1 MNGTWLRIPKWF
13 ILGLLI
19 TGLVIVAAACGG
31 GDTTDTTDTT
41 VAPTTAPPTPVPT
54 PTPVDLSVVTSDL
67 RESIADA
74 VSGIEIPE
82 GMSESD
88 VQQIVESAVSAA
100 AADSPEQMSDV
111 DVRNIVADAVAQAIA
126 DSPEPLSE
134 QQIAQIVR
142 GAIPTAVPTPTAI
155 SAEAIR
161 EEALVNPGKVTIMN
175 GLWGTGPRVPRDA
188 VGEDH
193 NYHRAIHATW
203 ITGNANVQMIPGAAE
218 SWEVSEDGL
227 TWTIT
232 LREGIKFHN
241 GEDATV
247 DDLLFSTNHTWGTD
261 GDNAL
266 APDLQGQTRLTEKI
280 EQAGPMSVAVTH
292 VRPQSFFPFRYMS
305 DLSGSFTGV
314 LMNKSYYEQGD
325 PEGDVGARRQA
336 FSDAPIGAGPFKVVD
351 IKPNEQILVER
362 FDEYYYHPDN
372 GLDENR
378 RVRFQTLDLR
388 LVPEPATRVAAL
400 RAGEADI
407 AEVNLAVQKQ
417 VEDGGGRIVYTR
429 EGVYIFNI
437 AMGCWK
443 PEHPCNKKAVRHA
456 FDYALDKEAIMNGL
470 YGGAP
475 TATVAGYARVGVS
488 SLGYEP
494 GLDPF
499 PFDPEKARELLAE
512 AGYPNGEGFPEFQ
525 LWTYPAG
532 EAPFMPELAQLMSDM
547 WEEHLNVISTVEV
560 SDGARTRELWWGR
573 EIDGDWHVRP
583 NEIEWD
589 GGGGASAL
597 YGQADNQVRLSED
610 PELRAVV
617 NEGLAVIDPAQRHE
631 AYNKM
636 WTRIRE
642 EHYMSSLGI
651 LNLPWGVGP
660 RISGWEPW
668 PMTPYNS
675 AFHTITLK

>member
-1 MNGTWLRIPKWF
+1 MHGGWLRVPKWF
-13 ILGLLI
+13 LLGFLVAALALI
-19 TGLVIVAAACGG
+19 VAACGG
-31 GDTTDTTDTT
+31 GDTA
-41 VAPTTAPPTPVPT
+41 APEAAAPTPVPT
-54 PTPVDLSVVTSDL
+54 PTPVDFSAITSEL
-67 RESIADA
+67 QKSISDA
-74 VSGIEIPE
+74 VSGIEVPE
-82 GMSESD
+82 GMTEAE
-88 VQQIVESAVSAA
+88 VQQIVANAVAA
-100 AADSPEQMSDV
+100 AAAE
-111 DVRNIVADAVAQAIA
+111 A
-126 DSPEPLSE
+126 PEPLSE
-134 QQIAQIVR
+134 QEIAEIVR
-142 GAIPTAVPTPTAI
+142 AAVPTPVPTPTAL

-161 EEALVNPGKVTIMN
+161 QEALVNPGKVTIMN
-175 GLWGTGPRVPRDA
+175 ALWGTGPRVPRDA

-193 NYHRAIHATW
+193 NYHRTIHATW
-203 ITGNANVQMIPGAAE
+203 VTGNANVQMIPGAAE
-218 SWEVSEDGL
+218 SWEVSPDGK

-232 LREGIKFHN
+232 LRGGIKFHN
-241 GEDATV
+241 GEEATIE
-247 DDLLFSTNHTWGTD
+247 DLLFSVEHTWGD
-261 GDNAL
+261 DSEENAL
-266 APDLQGQTRLTEKI
+266 GPDISALAADTLKI
-280 EQAGPMSVAVTH
+280 EQAGAMSVAVTH
-292 VRPQSFFPFRYMS
+292 ENTLAFFPFRYMS
-305 DLSGSFTGV
+305 DMSGSFSGV
-314 LMNKSYYEQGD
+314 LMNKAYYEGGGTD
-325 PEGDVGARRQA
+325 TGARRQA
-336 FSDAPIGAGPFKVVD
+336 FSDAPIGAGPFSVVD

-362 FDEYYYHPDN
+362 FADYYFHPDN
-372 GLDENR
+372 GLPENR
-378 RVRFQTLDLR
+378 RARFETLDLR
-388 LVPEPATRVAAL
+388 LVPEPAIRVAAL

-407 AEVNLAVQKQ
+407 AEVNLSVAKQ
-417 VEDGGGRIVYTR
+417 VEDAGGKIVYTR

-443 PEHPCNKKAVRHA
+443 PEHPCHNKAVRHA
-456 FDYALDKEAIMNGL
+456 FDYALDKDAIMNGL
-470 YGGAP
+470 YGGPP

-512 AGYPNGEGFPEFQ
+512 AGYPNGEGFPEFK

-547 WEEHLNVISTVEV
+547 WKEHLNVNSSVEV

-589 GGGGASAL
+589 GGGGANAL
-597 YGQADNQVRLSED
+597 YGQPDNRVRLSED
-610 PELRAVV
+610 PELQAVV
-617 NEGLAVIDPAQRHE
+617 NDALAVVDPALRHE

-660 RISGWEPW
+660 RIASWDPW

>member
-1 MNGTWLRIPKWF
+1 MSGRWLRCTRWF
-13 ILGLLI
+13 VLGLLV
-19 TGLVIVAAACGG
+19 TVLALVGVACGG
-31 GDTTDTTDTT
+31 GDDT
-41 VAPTTAPPTPVPT
+41 AAPPTALPT
-54 PTPVDLSVVTSDL
+54 PTPVDLSAITSEL
-67 RESIADA
+67 QRSISDA
-74 VSGIEIPE
+74 VSGIEVPE
-82 GMSESD
+82 GMTED
-88 VQQIVESAVSAA
+88 EVQQIVASAVAA
-100 AADSPEQMSDV
+100 AQ
-111 DVRNIVADAVAQAIA
+111 ADA
-126 DSPEPLSE
+126 PEPLTE
-134 QQIAQIVR
+134 EEIAQIV
-142 GAIPTAVPTPTAI
+142 ASAVPTPVPTPTAI

-175 GLWGTGPRVPRDA
+175 GLWGTGPRVPRDG

-193 NYHRAIHATW
+193 NYNRALHATW
-203 ITGNANVQMIPGAAE
+203 ITGNANVEMIPGAAE
-218 SWEVSEDGL
+218 SWEVSSDGL

-241 GEDATV
+241 GDTATI
-247 DDLLFSTNHTWGTD
+247 DDLLFSADFTWGED
-261 GDNAL
+261 AAENAL
-266 APDLQGQTRLTEKI
+266 SPSITGIALATEKI
-280 EQAGPMSVAVTH
+280 EQVGPMSIAVTH
-292 VRPQSFFPFRYMS
+292 DEPKSFFPFRNMS

-314 LMNKSYYEQGD
+314 LMPKAYYESGGPADD
-325 PEGDVGARRQA
+325 PDARREA
-336 FSDAPIGAGPFKVVD
+336 FSDAPIGAGPFSVVD

-388 LVPEPATRVAAL
+388 LVPEPAIRVAAL

-407 AEVNLAVQKQ
+407 AEVNLAVAKQ
-417 VEDGGGRIVYTR
+417 VEDAGGRIVYTR

-443 PEHPCNKKAVRHA
+443 PEHPCHSKAVRHA

-470 YGGAP
+470 YGGSP

-499 PFDPEKARELLAE
+499 PFDPEKARELMAE
-512 AGYPNGEGFPEFQ
+512 AGYPNGEGFPEFK

-547 WEEHLNVISTVEV
+547 WEEHLGVISTVEV

-597 YGQADNQVRLSED
+597 YGQVDNRVRLSED
-610 PELRAVV
+610 PELRALVQ
-617 NEGLAVIDPAQRHE
+617 EALAVVDPAKRHD
-631 AYNKM
+631 AYHKM
-636 WTRIRE
+636 WTAIRE

-660 RISGWEPW
+660 RIAGWEPW

>member
-1 MNGTWLRIPKWF
+1 MNGRWLRVPNWF
-13 ILGLLI
+13 MLGLLV
-19 TGLVIVAAACGG
+19 TALALVAAACGG
-31 GDTTDTTDTT
+31 EATT
-41 VAPTTAPPTPVPT
+41 VPPTTAAPAPVPT
-54 PTPVDLSVVTSDL
+54 PTPVDVAAISSEL
-67 RESIADA
+67 RQSITDA

-82 GMSESD
+82 GMSEAD
-88 VQQIVESAVSAA
+88 VERIVESAVAAA
-100 AADSPEQMSDV
+100 AADSAGQMSDSE
-111 DVRNIVADAVAQAIA
+111 IQGLVAEAIAQAIA

-142 GAIPTAVPTPTAI
+142 GAIPTPVPTPTAI
-155 SAEAIR
+155 SAQAIR

-193 NYHRAIHATW
+193 NYHRAIHSTW
-203 ITGNANVQMIPGAAE
+203 ITGNANVQLIPGAAE
-218 SWEVSEDGL
+218 SWEISPDGL

-241 GEDATV
+241 GEEATG
-247 DDLLFSTNHTWGTD
+247 DDLLFSAEFTWGED
-261 GDNAL
+261 AVANAL
-266 APDLQGQTRLTEKI
+266 SPSITGLAAATEKI
-280 EQAGPMSVAVTH
+280 EQVGPMSVAVTH
-292 VRPQSFFPFRYMS
+292 DEPKSFFPFRNMS
-305 DLSGSFTGV
+305 DMSGSFTGV
-314 LMNKSYYEQGD
+314 LMPKAYYEGGGTD
-325 PEGDVGARRQA
+325 PASRRQA
-336 FSDAPIGAGPFKVVD
+336 FSDAPIGAGPFSVLD
-351 IKPNEQILVER
+351 IRPSEQILVER
-362 FDEYYYHPDN
+362 FDEYYYHPEN

-378 RVRFQTLDLR
+378 RARFQTLDLR
-388 LVPEPATRVAAL
+388 LVPEPAIRVAAL

-407 AEVNLAVQKQ
+407 AEVNLAVGKQ
-417 VEDGGGRIVYTR
+417 VEDAGGRIVYTR
-429 EGVYIFNI
+429 EGVYIFNLAI
-437 AMGCWK
+437 GCWK
-443 PEHPCNKKAVRHA
+443 PEHPCHHKAVRHA
-456 FDYALDKEAIMNGL
+456 FDYAIDKEAIMNGL
-470 YGGAP
+470 YGGPP
-475 TATVAGYARVGVS
+475 TAIVKGYARVGVS

-512 AGYPNGEGFPEFQ
+512 AGYPNGEGFPAFK

-547 WEEHLNVISTVEV
+547 WKEHLNLESTVEV

-589 GGGGASAL
+589 GGGGASVL
-597 YGQADNQVRLSED
+597 YGQPENQVRLSED
-610 PELRAVV
+610 PELK
-617 NEGLAVIDPAQRHE
+617 AVIDEALSVVDPAKRHE

-642 EHYMSSLGI
+642 EHYMATLGI

-660 RISGWEPW
+660 RIAGWEPW

>member
-1 MNGTWLRIPKWF
+1 MNGRWLKVPKWF
-13 ILGLLI
+13 PLGLLV
-19 TGLVIVAAACGG
+19 TALVLIAAACGG
-31 GDTTDTTDTT
+31 GDST
-41 VAPTTAPPTPVPT
+41 VPPTTAAPAPVPT
-54 PTPVDLSVVTSDL
+54 PTPVDLTSITSDL
-67 RESIADA
+67 RQSISDA

-82 GMSESD
+82 GMSEAD
-88 VQQIVESAVSAA
+88 VAQIVESAVAAA
-100 AADSPEQMSDV
+100 AADAPEQMSDV
-111 DVRNIVADAVAQAIA
+111 EVRNIVADAVAQAIA

-134 QQIAQIVR
+134 QQIAQIVMA
-142 GAIPTAVPTPTAI
+142 AIPTPVPTPTAL

-193 NYHRAIHATW
+193 NYHRAIHSTW
-203 ITGNANVQMIPGAAE
+203 ITGNANVEMIPGAAE
-218 SWEVSEDGL
+218 SWEVSPDGL
-227 TWTIT
+227 TWTLT

-241 GEDATV
+241 GEVATI
-247 DDLLFSTNHTWGTD
+247 DDLLFSAEHTWGQD
-261 GDNAL
+261 ALENAL
-266 APDLQGQTRLTEKI
+266 GPDLNGQASLTEKI
-280 EQAGPMSVAVTH
+280 EPNGPMSVAITH
-292 VRPQSFFPFRYMS
+292 SEALSFFPFRYLS
-305 DLSGSFTGV
+305 DMSGSYSGV
-314 LMNKSYYEQGD
+314 LMNKAYYEGGG
-325 PEGDVGARRQA
+325 PEGDVGARREA
-336 FSDAPIGAGPFKVVD
+336 FSNAPMGTGPFRVLDV
-351 IKPNEQILVER
+351 KPNEQILLER
-362 FDEYYYHPDN
+362 FDEYYYHPEN
-372 GLDENR
+372 GLPENR

-388 LVPEPATRVAAL
+388 LVPEPAIRVAAL

-417 VEDGGGRIVYTR
+417 VEDAGGKVVYTR

-443 PEHPCNKKAVRHA
+443 PEHPCHHKAVRHA

-470 YGGAP
+470 YGGPP

-499 PFDPEKARELLAE
+499 PFDPEKARDLLAE
-512 AGYPNGEGFPEFQ
+512 AGYPNGEGFPEFK

-547 WEEHLNVISTVEV
+547 WKEHLNVVSTVEV

-597 YGQADNQVRLSED
+597 YGQLENRVRLSED
-610 PELRAVV
+610 PELRAAVQDA
-617 NEGLAVIDPAQRHE
+617 LAVVDPALRHE

-660 RISGWEPW
+660 RIAGWEPW

-675 AFHTITLK
+675 AFHTITIK

>member
-13 ILGLLI
+13 ILGLLA
-19 TGLVIVAAACGG
+19 TALVIVAAACDGG
-31 GDTTDTTDTT
+31 DTT
-41 VAPTTAPPTPVPT
+41 VAPTTAAPTPVPT

-82 GMSESD
+82 GVSEAD
-88 VQQIVESAVSAA
+88 VQQIVESAVAA
-100 AADSPEQMSDV
+100 AMADSSGQTSDSV
-111 DVRNIVADAVAQAIA
+111 IQGLVADAVAQAIA

-134 QQIAQIVR
+134 EQIAQIVR
-142 GAIPTAVPTPTAI
+142 GAIPTPVPTPTAI

-161 EEALVNPGKVTIMN
+161 EEALVNPGTVTIMN
-175 GLWGTGPRVPRDA
+175 ALWGTGPRVPRDA

-193 NYHRAIHATW
+193 NYHRAIHSTW
-203 ITGNANVQMIPGAAE
+203 VTGNANVQMIPGVAE
-218 SWEVSEDGL
+218 SWEVSPDGKI
-227 TWTIT
+227 WTLN
-232 LREGIKFHN
+232 LREGVKFHN
-241 GEDATV
+241 GEVATIDDA
-247 DDLLFSTNHTWGTD
+247 LFSAEHTWGQD
-261 GDNAL
+261 ALENAL
-266 APDLQGQTRLTEKI
+266 GPDLTGQASLTESI
-280 EQAGPMSVAVTH
+280 EQSGPMSMDITH
-292 VRPQSFFPFRYMS
+292 SESLSFFPFRYLS
-305 DLSGSFTGV
+305 DMSGSYSGV
-314 LMNKSYYEQGD
+314 LMNKAYYEGGGD
-325 PEGDVGARRQA
+325 DTGSRREA
-336 FSDAPIGAGPFKVVD
+336 FSNAPMGTGPFSVVN
-351 IKPNEQILVER
+351 IRPNEQILLER
-362 FDEYYYHPDN
+362 FDEYYFHPDN

-388 LVPEPATRVAAL
+388 LVPEPAIRVAAL

-407 AEVNLAVQKQ
+407 AEVNLAVAKQ
-417 VEDGGGRIVYTR
+417 VEDSGGRIVYTR

-443 PEHPCNKKAVRHA
+443 PEHPCHSKAVRHA

-470 YGGAP
+470 YGGPP

-499 PFDPEKARELLAE
+499 PFDPAKARELLAE
-512 AGYPNGEGFPEFQ
+512 AGYPNGEGFPEFK

-547 WEEHLNVISTVEV
+547 WKEHLNVNSTVEV

-597 YGQADNQVRLSED
+597 YGQLENNVRLSED
-610 PELRAVV
+610 PELRALVQ
-617 NEGLAVIDPAQRHE
+617 EALAVVDPSERHE
-631 AYNKM
+631 AYNQM
-636 WTRIRE
+636 WTAIRE

-660 RISGWEPW
+660 RIAGWEPW

>member
-1 MNGTWLRIPKWF
+1 MNGRSLKVPKWF
-13 ILGLLI
+13 MLGLLV
-19 TGLVIVAAACGG
+19 TAFAVAAAACGG
-31 GDTTDTTDTT
+31 EETT
-41 VAPTTAPPTPVPT
+41 VPPTTAAPAPVPT
-54 PTPVDLSVVTSDL
+54 PTPVDLSAITSDL

-82 GMSESD
+82 GVSEAD
-88 VQQIVESAVSAA
+88 VRQIGESAVAA
-100 AADSPEQMSDV
+100 STADSAEQMSDST
-111 DVRNIVADAVAQAIA
+111 IQSLVADAVAQAIA
-126 DSPEPLSE
+126 DSSEPLSE
-134 QQIAQIVR
+134 EEIAQIVR
-142 GAIPTAVPTPTAI
+142 SAIPTPVPTPTAI

-175 GLWGTGPRVPRDA
+175 GVWGNEQLVPRDS
-188 VGEDH
+188 VGETH
-193 NYHRAIHATW
+193 NYNRAIHATW
-203 ITGNANVQMIPGAAE
+203 ITGNANVEMIPGAAE
-218 SWEVSEDGL
+218 SWEVSPDGL

-241 GEDATV
+241 GEEATI
-247 DDLLFSTNHTWGTD
+247 DDLLFTAEHTWGED
-261 GDNAL
+261 AVANAL
-266 APDLQGQTRLTEKI
+266 NPSVTGQAALTEKI

-292 VRPQSFFPFRYMS
+292 QQALSFFPFRFMS
-305 DLSGSFTGV
+305 DMSGDISGT
-314 LMNKSYYEQGD
+314 LMNKAYYEA
-325 PEGDVGARRQA
+325 EGRDG
-336 FSDAPIGAGPFKVVD
+336 FSDAPMGAGPFKVVEF
-351 IKPNEQILVER
+351 KRREQVLLER
-362 FDEYYYHPDN
+362 FDDYYYHPEN
-372 GLDENR
+372 GLPENR

-388 LVPEPATRVAAL
+388 LVPEPAIRLAAL
-400 RAGEADI
+400 RAQEADI
-407 AEVNLAVQKQ
+407 AEVNLTVQKQ
-417 VEDGGGRIVYTR
+417 VEDAGGRIVYTR

-437 AMGCWK
+437 GMGCWK
-443 PEHPCNKKAVRHA
+443 PEHPCYHKEVRHA
-456 FDYALDKEAIMNGL
+456 FDYAIDKEAIMNGL
-470 YGGAP
+470 YGGPP
-475 TATVAGYARVGVS
+475 TALVKGYARVGVS

-512 AGYPNGEGFPEFQ
+512 AGYPNGEGFPPFK

-547 WEEHLNVISTVEV
+547 WKEHLNVNSTVEV
-560 SDGARTRELWWGR
+560 TDGARSRELWWGR

-589 GGGGASAL
+589 GGGGANGCC
-597 YGQADNQVRLSED
+597 GQLDSRSRHTED
-610 PELRAVV
+610 PELRKLVQETLAVV
-617 NEGLAVIDPAQRHE
+617 DPAKRHA

-636 WTRIRE
+636 WTAIRE

>member
-1 MNGTWLRIPKWF
+1 MHGRWLKAPKWF
-13 ILGLLI
+13 LLGLLVTI
-19 TGLVIVAAACGG
+19 LALVAAACGG
-31 GDTTDTTDTT
+31 DTAAPEA
-41 VAPTTAPPTPVPT
+41 APTAVPT
-54 PTPVDLSVVTSDL
+54 PTPVDLSGIASEL
-67 RESIADA
+67 RQSISDA
-74 VSGIEIPE
+74 VGDIEVPE
-82 GMSESD
+82 GMTEEE
-88 VQQIVESAVSAA
+88 VQQIVANAVAA
-100 AADSPEQMSDV
+100 AQADTPDTLTEQE
-111 DVRNIVADAVAQAIA
+111 IA
-126 DSPEPLSE
+126 D
-134 QQIAQIVR
+134 IVR
-142 GAIPTAVPTPTAI
+142 AAVPTPVPTPTAI

-161 EEALVNPGKVTIMN
+161 EEALVNPGTVTIMN
-175 GLWGTGPRVPRDA
+175 ALWGTGPRVPRDA

-193 NYHRAIHATW
+193 NYHRAIHSTW
-203 ITGNANVQMIPGAAE
+203 VTGNANVQMIPGVAE
-218 SWEVSEDGL
+218 SWEVSPDGKV
-227 TWTIT
+227 WTIK
-232 LREGIKFHN
+232 LREGVKFHN
-241 GEDATV
+241 GELATIDDA
-247 DDLLFSTNHTWGTD
+247 LFSAEHTWGPD
-261 GDNAL
+261 ALENAL
-266 APDLQGQTRLTEKI
+266 GPDLTGQASLTESI
-280 EQAGPMSVAVTH
+280 EQSGPMSMDITH
-292 VRPQSFFPFRYMS
+292 SESLSFFPFRYMS
-305 DLSGSFTGV
+305 DMSGSYSGV
-314 LMNKSYYEQGD
+314 LMNKAYYEGGGD
-325 PEGDVGARRQA
+325 DTGSRREA
-336 FSDAPIGAGPFKVVD
+336 FSNAPMGTGPFSVVN
-351 IKPNEQILVER
+351 IRPNEQILLER
-362 FDEYYYHPDN
+362 FDEYYFHPDN

-388 LVPEPATRVAAL
+388 LVPEPAIRVAAL

-407 AEVNLAVQKQ
+407 AEVNLAVAKQ
-417 VEDGGGRIVYTR
+417 VEDSGGRIVYTR

-443 PEHPCNKKAVRHA
+443 PEHPCNSKAVRHA
-456 FDYALDKEAIMNGL
+456 FDYALDKDAIMNGL
-470 YGGAP
+470 YGGPP

-512 AGYPNGEGFPEFQ
+512 AGYPNGDGFPEFK

-547 WEEHLNVISTVEV
+547 WKEHLNVNSTVEV

-597 YGQADNQVRLSED
+597 YGQLENNVRLSED
-610 PELRAVV
+610 PELRALVQ
-617 NEGLAVIDPAQRHE
+617 EALAVVDPNERHE

-636 WTRIRE
+636 WTAIRE

-660 RISGWEPW
+660 RIAGWEPW

>member
-1 MNGTWLRIPKWF
+1 MNSRWLRVPKWF
-13 ILGLLI
+13 VLGLLVTALALI
-19 TGLVIVAAACGG
+19 AAACGG
-31 GDTTDTTDTT
+31 GDTTAPPTA
-41 VAPTTAPPTPVPT
+41 VAPTPVPT
-54 PTPVDLSVVTSDL
+54 PTPVDLTSITSEL
-67 RESIADA
+67 RESISDA
-74 VSGIEIPE
+74 VSGIEVPE
-82 GMSESD
+82 GMSEAD
-88 VQQIVESAVSAA
+88 VERIVESAVAAA
-100 AADSPEQMSDV
+100 AADAPGQMSEAA
-111 DVRNIVADAVAQAIA
+111 IQGLVANAIAQAIA
-126 DSPEPLSE
+126 DSPEPLTE
-134 QQIAQIVR
+134 QEIAQVVR
-142 GAIPTAVPTPTAI
+142 AAIPTAVPTPTAL
-155 SAEAIR
+155 SAAAIR

-193 NYHRAIHATW
+193 NYHRAIHSTW
-203 ITGNANVQMIPGAAE
+203 ITGSANVELLPGAAE
-218 SWEVSEDGL
+218 SWGISPDGK

-241 GEDATV
+241 GEEATF
-247 DDLLFSTNHTWGTD
+247 DDLLFSAEFAWGED
-261 GDNAL
+261 ALENAL
-266 APDLQGQTRLTEKI
+266 SPGVTVQASLTEKI

-292 VRPQSFFPFRYMS
+292 ERPLAYFAFRHMS
-305 DLSGSFTGV
+305 DMSGGFVGV
-314 LMNKSYYEQGD
+314 LMPKAYYEGGGAD
-325 PEGDVGARRQA
+325 PASRRQA
-336 FSDAPIGAGPFKVVD
+336 FSDAPMGTGPFSVVD
-351 IKPNEQILVER
+351 IKPSEQILVER

-372 GLDENR
+372 GLPENR

-388 LVPEPATRVAAL
+388 LVPEPAIRVAAL

-407 AEVNLAVQKQ
+407 AEVNLAVAKQ
-417 VEDGGGRIVYTR
+417 VEDAGGRIVYTR
-429 EGVYIFNI
+429 EGVYIFNLAI
-437 AMGCWK
+437 GCWK
-443 PEHPCNKKAVRHA
+443 PELPCHHKAVRHA

-470 YGGAP
+470 YGGTP
-475 TATVAGYARVGVS
+475 TATVAGYGRVGVS

-512 AGYPNGEGFPEFQ
+512 AGYPNGEGFPPFK

-532 EAPFMPELAQLMSDM
+532 EAPFMPELAQLMADM
-547 WEEHLNVISTVEV
+547 WKEHLNVDATVEV
-560 SDGARTRELWWGR
+560 TDGARSRELWWGR

-589 GGGGASAL
+589 GGSGAN
-597 YGQADNQVRLSED
+597 GCCGRLDSRSRYTED
-610 PELRAVV
+610 PELRKLVQETLAVV
-617 NEGLAVIDPAQRHE
+617 DPAKRHA

-636 WTRIRE
+636 WTAIRE
-642 EHYMSSLGI
+642 DHTMTSLGI

>member
-1 MNGTWLRIPKWF
+1 MNGRWLRVPKWF
-13 ILGLLI
+13 MLGLLV
-19 TGLVIVAAACGG
+19 TALALVAAACGG
-31 GDTTDTTDTT
+31 EATT
-41 VAPTTAPPTPVPT
+41 VPPTTAAPAPVPT
-54 PTPVDLSVVTSDL
+54 PTPVDLTAITSDL
-67 RESIADA
+67 RQSITDA
-74 VSGIEIPE
+74 VASIEIPE
-82 GMSESD
+82 GMSEAD
-88 VQQIVESAVSAA
+88 VQQIVESAVAAA
-100 AADSPEQMSDV
+100 AADAPEQMSDV
-111 DVRNIVADAVAQAIA
+111 EVRNIVANAVAQAIA

-155 SAEAIR
+155 SAAAIR

-193 NYHRAIHATW
+193 NYHRAIHSTW
-203 ITGNANVQMIPGAAE
+203 ITGTANVQMVPGAAE
-218 SWEVSEDGL
+218 SWEVSPDGK

-241 GEDATV
+241 GAEATI
-247 DDLLFSTNHTWGTD
+247 DDLLFSAEHAWGED
-261 GDNAL
+261 AQENAL
-266 APDLQGQTRLTEKI
+266 SPGIAGQASLTEKI

-292 VRPQSFFPFRYMS
+292 ENPLSYFPFRHMS
-305 DLSGSFTGV
+305 DMSGSFSGV
-314 LMNKSYYEQGD
+314 LMPKAYYEGGG

-336 FSDAPIGAGPFKVVD
+336 FSDAPMGAGPFSVLE

-362 FDEYYYHPDN
+362 FDDYYYHPDN
-372 GLDENR
+372 GLPENR

-388 LVPEPATRVAAL
+388 LVPEPAIRVAAL

-407 AEVNLAVQKQ
+407 AEVNLAVAKQ

-443 PEHPCNKKAVRHA
+443 PEHPCYHKAVRHA

-470 YGGAP
+470 YGGPP
-475 TATVAGYARVGVS
+475 TATVAGYGRVGVS

-512 AGYPNGEGFPEFQ
+512 AGYPNGEGFPPFK

-547 WEEHLNVISTVEV
+547 WKEHLNVNATVEV
-560 SDGARTRELWWGR
+560 TDGARSRELWWGR

-589 GGGGASAL
+589 GGGGASGL
-597 YGQADNQVRLSED
+597 YGQPDNRVRLTED
-610 PELRAVV
+610 PELIAVV
-617 NEGLAVIDPAQRHE
+617 LEGLAVSRPGQTA
-631 AYNKM
+631 
-636 WTRIRE
+636 
-642 EHYMSSLGI
+642 
-651 LNLPWGVGP
+651 
-660 RISGWEPW
+660 
-668 PMTPYNS
+668 
-675 AFHTITLK
+675 

>member
-1 MNGTWLRIPKWF
+1 MSGRWLRVPKWF
-13 ILGLLI
+13 VLGLLVAALTLI
-19 TGLVIVAAACGG
+19 AAACGG
-31 GDTTDTTDTT
+31 G
-41 VAPTTAPPTPVPT
+41 ATAVPPPTAAPAPVPT
-54 PTPVDLSVVTSDL
+54 PTPVDVSAITSDL
-67 RESIADA
+67 RQSITDA
-74 VSGIEIPE
+74 VAGIEIPE
-82 GMSESD
+82 GMSQAD
-88 VQQIVESAVSAA
+88 VQQIVENAVAAA
-100 AADSPEQMSDV
+100 AADAPEQMSDAE
-111 DVRNIVADAVAQAIA
+111 VRQMVADAVAQAVA
-126 DSPEPLSE
+126 ESPEPLSE

-142 GAIPTAVPTPTAI
+142 GAIPTPVPTPTAI
-155 SAEAIR
+155 SAATIR

-175 GLWGTGPRVPRDA
+175 ALWGTGPRVPRDA

-193 NYHRAIHATW
+193 NYHRTIHSTW
-203 ITGNANVQMIPGAAE
+203 VTGNANAQMVPGVAE
-218 SWEVSEDGL
+218 SWEVSPDGK
-227 TWTIT
+227 TWILT
-232 LREGIKFHN
+232 LRRGIKFHN
-241 GEDATV
+241 GEEATIDDA
-247 DDLLFSTNHTWGTD
+247 LFSAEHAWGQD
-261 GDNAL
+261 ALENAL
-266 APDLQGQTRLTEKI
+266 SPGITGQASLTEKI
-280 EQAGPMSVAVTH
+280 EPISPRAIAVTH
-292 VRPQSFFPFRYMS
+292 TQSLSFFPFRYLS
-305 DLSGSFTGV
+305 DMSGSFTGV
-314 LMNKSYYEQGD
+314 LMPKAYYESGG
-325 PEGDVGARRQA
+325 PEGDVAARRRA
-336 FSDAPIGAGPFKVVD
+336 FSDAPIGAGPFSVVD

-362 FDEYYYHPDN
+362 FDDYYYHPEN

-388 LVPEPATRVAAL
+388 LVPEPAIRVAAL

-407 AEVNLAVQKQ
+407 AEVNLAVAKQ

-443 PEHPCNKKAVRHA
+443 PEHPCHHKEVRHA

-470 YGGAP
+470 YGGPP
-475 TATVAGYARVGVS
+475 TATVAGYGRVGVS

-499 PFDPEKARELLAE
+499 PFDPEKARQLLAE
-512 AGYPNGEGFPEFQ
+512 AGYPNGEGFPPFK

-547 WEEHLNVISTVEV
+547 WREHLNVESTVEV

-589 GGGGASAL
+589 GGGGASVL
-597 YGQADNQVRLSED
+597 YGQPENRVRLTED
-610 PELRAVV
+610 PEVIKVVHDALAVV
-617 NEGLAVIDPAQRHE
+617 DPAKRHE

>member
-1 MNGTWLRIPKWF
+1 MNGRWLRVPKWF
-13 ILGLLI
+13 MLGLLV
-19 TGLVIVAAACGG
+19 TALALVAAACGG
-31 GDTTDTTDTT
+31 EDTT
-41 VAPTTAPPTPVPT
+41 VPPPTAAPA
-54 PTPVDLSVVTSDL
+54 PTPVDVTAITSDL
-67 RESIADA
+67 RQSITDA
-74 VSGIEIPE
+74 VAGIEIPE
-82 GMSESD
+82 GMSEAD
-88 VQQIVESAVSAA
+88 VQQIVESAVAAA
-100 AADSPEQMSDV
+100 AADAPEQMSDV
-111 DVRNIVADAVAQAIA
+111 EVRNIVADAIAQAIA

-142 GAIPTAVPTPTAI
+142 GAIPTPVPTPTAI

-161 EEALVNPGKVTIMN
+161 EEALVNPGTVTIMN

-193 NYHRAIHATW
+193 NYHRAIHSTW
-203 ITGNANVQMIPGAAE
+203 ITGSANVELLPGAAE
-218 SWEVSEDGL
+218 SWGISPDGK

-241 GEDATV
+241 GEEATF
-247 DDLLFSTNHTWGTD
+247 DDLLFSAEFAWGEDALT
-261 GDNAL
+261 NAL
-266 APDLQGQTRLTEKI
+266 SPGVVGQASLTEKI

-292 VRPQSFFPFRYMS
+292 VQPLAYFAFRHMS
-305 DLSGSFTGV
+305 DMSGGFVGV
-314 LMNKSYYEQGD
+314 LMPKAYYEGGGTD
-325 PEGDVGARRQA
+325 TASRRQA
-336 FSDAPIGAGPFKVVD
+336 FSDAPMGTGPFSVVD

-362 FDEYYYHPDN
+362 FDEYYYHPEN
-372 GLDENR
+372 GLPENR

-388 LVPEPATRVAAL
+388 LVPEPAIRVAAL

-407 AEVNLAVQKQ
+407 AEVNLAVAKQ
-417 VEDGGGRIVYTR
+417 VEDAGGRIVYTR
-429 EGVYIFNI
+429 EGVYIWNI

-443 PEHPCNKKAVRHA
+443 PEHPCHHKAVRHA
-456 FDYALDKEAIMNGL
+456 FDYAIDKEAIMNGL
-470 YGGAP
+470 YGGPP
-475 TATVAGYARVGVS
+475 TALVKGYARVGVS

-512 AGYPNGEGFPEFQ
+512 AGYPNGEGFPPFK

-532 EAPFMPELAQLMSDM
+532 EAPFMPELAQLMANM
-547 WEEHLNVISTVEV
+547 WKEHLNVDATVEV
-560 SDGARTRELWWGR
+560 TDGARSRELWWGR

-589 GGGGASAL
+589 GGSGASGL
-597 YGQADNQVRLSED
+597 YGQPDNRVRLSED
-610 PELRAVV
+610 PELTAVV
-617 NEGLAVIDPAQRHE
+617 LEALAVIDPAKRHE

-642 EHYMSSLGI
+642 EHYMMTLGI

>member
-1 MNGTWLRIPKWF
+1 MYLEEIRRSVSRIGIF
-13 ILGLLI
+13 LLVLATI
-19 TGLVIVAAACGG
+19 IVVACGG
-31 GDTTDTTDTT
+31 DD
-41 VAPTTAPPTPVPT
+41 TTAPPTAVPPTAAPT
-54 PTPVDLSVVTSDL
+54 PTPVDLSAITSEL
-67 RESIADA
+67 QRSISDA
-74 VSGIEIPE
+74 VSGIEVPE
-82 GMSESD
+82 GMTEEE
-88 VQQIVESAVSAA
+88 VQQIVASAVAAA
-100 AADSPEQMSDV
+100 AAD
-111 DVRNIVADAVAQAIA
+111 A
-126 DSPEPLSE
+126 PEPLTE
-134 QQIAQIVR
+134 EEIAQIV
-142 GAIPTAVPTPTAI
+142 AAAVPTPVPTPTAL

-161 EEALVNPGKVTIMN
+161 EEALVNPGTVTIMN
-175 GLWGTGPRVPRDA
+175 GLWGTGPRVPRDG

-193 NYHRAIHATW
+193 NYNRALHATW

-218 SWEVSEDGL
+218 SWDISPDGL

-241 GEDATV
+241 GDVATI
-247 DDLLFSTNHTWGTD
+247 DDLLFSADFTWGAD
-261 GDNAL
+261 ALENAL
-266 APDLQGQTRLTEKI
+266 SPSITGIAAATVKI

-292 VRPQSFFPFRYMS
+292 DEPKSFFPFRNMS

-314 LMNKSYYEQGD
+314 LMPKAYYESGGPADD
-325 PEGDVGARRQA
+325 PDARREA
-336 FSDAPIGAGPFKVVD
+336 FSDAPVGAGPFSVVD

-362 FDEYYYHPDN
+362 FDDYYYHPEN

-388 LVPEPATRVAAL
+388 LVPEPAIRVAAL

-407 AEVNLAVQKQ
+407 AEVNLAVAKQ
-417 VEDGGGRIVYTR
+417 VEDAGGRIVYTR

-443 PEHPCNKKAVRHA
+443 PEHPCHDKRVRHA

-475 TATVAGYARVGVS
+475 TALVAGYARVGVS

-499 PFDPEKARELLAE
+499 PFDPEKAQELMAE
-512 AGYPNGEGFPEFQ
+512 AGYPNGQGFPEFK

-547 WEEHLNVISTVEV
+547 WEEHLGVVSTVEV

-597 YGQADNQVRLSED
+597 YGQLDNDVRLSED
-610 PELRAVV
+610 PELRALVQ
-617 NEGLAVIDPAQRHE
+617 EALAVVDPAKRHD
-631 AYNKM
+631 AYHEM
-636 WTRIRE
+636 WTAIRE

-660 RISGWEPW
+660 RIAGWEPW

>member
-1 MNGTWLRIPKWF
+1 MNGRWLRVPNWF
-13 ILGLLI
+13 MLGLLV
-19 TGLVIVAAACGG
+19 TALALVAAACGG
-31 GDTTDTTDTT
+31 EDTT
-41 VAPTTAPPTPVPT
+41 VPPTTAAPAPVPT
-54 PTPVDLSVVTSDL
+54 PTPVDVAAISSEL
-67 RESIADA
+67 RQSITDA

-82 GMSESD
+82 GMSEAD
-88 VQQIVESAVSAA
+88 VERIVESAVAAA
-100 AADSPEQMSDV
+100 AADAPGQMSEAA
-111 DVRNIVADAVAQAIA
+111 IQSLVADAIAQAIA
-126 DSPEPLSE
+126 DSPEPLTE

-142 GAIPTAVPTPTAI
+142 GAIPTPVPTPTAI

-193 NYHRAIHATW
+193 NYHRAIHSTW
-203 ITGNANVQMIPGAAE
+203 ITGNANVQLIPGAAE
-218 SWEVSEDGL
+218 SWEISPDGL
-227 TWTIT
+227 TWTLT

-241 GEDATV
+241 GEEATGE
-247 DDLLFSTNHTWGTD
+247 DLLFSAEHAWGAD
-261 GDNAL
+261 ARENVLSPDIASL
-266 APDLQGQTRLTEKI
+266 ASITEKI
-280 EQAGPMSVAVTH
+280 ELVGPMSVNVTH
-292 VRPQSFFPFRYMS
+292 ERPLSYFPFRHMS
-305 DLSGSFTGV
+305 DMSGSFTGV
-314 LMNKSYYEQGD
+314 LMPKAYYEGGGTD
-325 PEGDVGARRQA
+325 PASRRQA
-336 FSDAPIGAGPFKVVD
+336 FSDAPIGAGPFSVLD
-351 IKPNEQILVER
+351 IRPSEQILVER
-362 FDEYYYHPDN
+362 FDEYYYHPEN

-378 RVRFQTLDLR
+378 RARFQTLDLR
-388 LVPEPATRVAAL
+388 LVPEPAIRVAAL

-407 AEVNLAVQKQ
+407 AEVNLAVGKQ
-417 VEDGGGRIVYTR
+417 VEDAGGRIVYTR
-429 EGVYIFNI
+429 EGVYIFNLAI
-437 AMGCWK
+437 GCWK
-443 PEHPCNKKAVRHA
+443 PEHPCHHKAVRHA

-470 YGGAP
+470 YGGPP
-475 TATVAGYARVGVS
+475 TATVAGYGRVGVS

-512 AGYPNGEGFPEFQ
+512 AGYPNGEGFPEFK

-547 WEEHLNVISTVEV
+547 WKEHLNVNSTVEV
-560 SDGARTRELWWGR
+560 TDGARSRELWWGR

-589 GGGGASAL
+589 GGGGANGCC
-597 YGQADNQVRLSED
+597 GQLDSRSRHTED
-610 PELRAVV
+610 PELRKLVQETLAVV
-617 NEGLAVIDPAQRHE
+617 DPAKRHA

-636 WTRIRE
+636 WTAIRE

>member
-1 MNGTWLRIPKWF
+1 MNGRWLRVPNWF
-13 ILGLLI
+13 MLGLLV
-19 TGLVIVAAACGG
+19 TALALVAAACGG
-31 GDTTDTTDTT
+31 EATT
-41 VAPTTAPPTPVPT
+41 VPPTTAAPAPVPT
-54 PTPVDLSVVTSDL
+54 PTPVDVAAISSEL
-67 RESIADA
+67 RQSITDA

-82 GMSESD
+82 GMSEAD
-88 VQQIVESAVSAA
+88 VERIVESAVAAA
-100 AADSPEQMSDV
+100 AADSAGQMSDSE
-111 DVRNIVADAVAQAIA
+111 IQGLVAEAIAQAIA

-142 GAIPTAVPTPTAI
+142 GAIPTPVPTPTAI
-155 SAEAIR
+155 SAQAIR
-161 EEALVNPGKVTIMN
+161 EEALVNPGKVTILN

-193 NYHRAIHATW
+193 NYHRAIHSTW
-203 ITGNANVQMIPGAAE
+203 ITGSANVQMLPGAAE
-218 SWEVSEDGL
+218 SWEVSPDGK

-232 LREGIKFHN
+232 LRGGIKFHN
-241 GEDATV
+241 GEEATI
-247 DDLLFSTNHTWGTD
+247 DDLLFSAEHAWGED
-261 GDNAL
+261 ALANAL
-266 APDLQGQTRLTEKI
+266 APDITGQASLTEKI
-280 EQAGPMSVAVTH
+280 EPAGPMAVAVTH
-292 VRPQSFFPFRYMS
+292 EESLSFFPFRYLS
-305 DLSGSFTGV
+305 DMSGSFTGV
-314 LMNKSYYEQGD
+314 LMNKAYYEKGG
-325 PEGDVGARRQA
+325 PEGDVAARRQA
-336 FSDAPIGAGPFKVVD
+336 FSDAPMGAGPFRVLE
-351 IKPNEQILVER
+351 IKPNEQILLER

-372 GLDENR
+372 GLPENR
-378 RVRFQTLDLR
+378 RARFQTLDLR
-388 LVPEPATRVAAL
+388 LVPETAIRVAAL

-417 VEDGGGRIVYTR
+417 VEDAGGRIVYTR
-429 EGVYIFNI
+429 EGVYIWNI
-437 AMGCWK
+437 GVGCWK
-443 PEHPCNKKAVRHA
+443 PEHPCYHKEVRHA
-456 FDYALDKEAIMNGL
+456 MDYAIDKEAIMNGL
-470 YGGAP
+470 YGGPP
-475 TATVAGYARVGVS
+475 TAIVKGYARVGVS

-512 AGYPNGEGFPEFQ
+512 AGYPNGEGFPAFK

-547 WEEHLNVISTVEV
+547 WKEHLNLESTVEV

-573 EIDGDWHVRP
+573 EMDGDWHVRP

-597 YGQADNQVRLSED
+597 YGQPDNRVRLSED
-610 PELRAVV
+610 PELTALVREA
-617 NEGLAVIDPAQRHE
+617 LAVIDPAKRHE

-642 EHYMSSLGI
+642 EHYMATLGI

-660 RISGWEPW
+660 RIAGWEPW

>member
-1 MNGTWLRIPKWF
+1 MNGRWLRVPNWF
-13 ILGLLI
+13 MLGLLV
-19 TGLVIVAAACGG
+19 TALALVAAACGG
-31 GDTTDTTDTT
+31 EATT
-41 VAPTTAPPTPVPT
+41 VPPTTAAPAPVPT
-54 PTPVDLSVVTSDL
+54 PTPVDVAAISSEL
-67 RESIADA
+67 RQSITDA

-82 GMSESD
+82 GMSEAD
-88 VQQIVESAVSAA
+88 VERIVESAVAAA
-100 AADSPEQMSDV
+100 AADAPGQMSEAA
-111 DVRNIVADAVAQAIA
+111 IQSLVADAIAQAIA
-126 DSPEPLSE
+126 DSPEPLTE

-142 GAIPTAVPTPTAI
+142 GAIPTPVPTPTAI

-161 EEALVNPGKVTIMN
+161 EEALVNPGTVTIMN

-193 NYHRAIHATW
+193 NYHRAIHSTW
-203 ITGNANVQMIPGAAE
+203 ITGSANIELLPGAAE
-218 SWEVSEDGL
+218 SWEISPDGK

-241 GEDATV
+241 GEEATF
-247 DDLLFSTNHTWGTD
+247 DDLLFSAEFAWGEDALT
-261 GDNAL
+261 NAL
-266 APDLQGQTRLTEKI
+266 APGVIGQASLTEKI

-292 VRPQSFFPFRYMS
+292 VQPLAYFAFRHMS
-305 DLSGSFTGV
+305 DMSGGFVGV
-314 LMNKSYYEQGD
+314 LMPKAYYEGGGTD
-325 PEGDVGARRQA
+325 TASRRQA
-336 FSDAPIGAGPFKVVD
+336 FSDAPMGTGPFSVVD

-372 GLDENR
+372 GLPENR

-388 LVPEPATRVAAL
+388 LVPEPAIRVAAL

-407 AEVNLAVQKQ
+407 AEVNLAVAKQ
-417 VEDGGGRIVYTR
+417 VEDAGGRIVYTR
-429 EGVYIFNI
+429 EGVYIWNI

-443 PEHPCNKKAVRHA
+443 PEHPCYHKEVRHA
-456 FDYALDKEAIMNGL
+456 MDYALDKEAIMNGL

-475 TATVAGYARVGVS
+475 TALIKGYARVGVS

-512 AGYPNGEGFPEFQ
+512 AGYPNGEGFPPFK

-532 EAPFMPELAQLMSDM
+532 EAPFMPELAQLMANM
-547 WEEHLNVISTVEV
+547 WKEHLNVDATVEV
-560 SDGARTRELWWGR
+560 TDGARSRELWWGR

-589 GGGGASAL
+589 GGSGASGL
-597 YGQADNQVRLSED
+597 YGQPNNRVRLSED
-610 PELRAVV
+610 PELTAVV
-617 NEGLAVIDPAQRHE
+617 LEALAVIDPAKRHE

-642 EHYMSSLGI
+642 EHYMATLGI

>member
-1 MNGTWLRIPKWF
+1 MNGGEIRVPKWF
-13 ILGLLI
+13 LLGLLVAA
-19 TGLVIVAAACGG
+19 LALVAAACGG
-31 GDTTDTTDTT
+31 GATP
-41 VAPTTAPPTPVPT
+41 VPPPTAAPALVPT
-54 PTPVDLSVVTSDL
+54 PTPVDVAAITSDL
-67 RESIADA
+67 RQSITDA

-82 GMSESD
+82 GMSEAD
-88 VQQIVESAVSAA
+88 VERIVESAVAAA
-100 AADSPEQMSDV
+100 AADAPGQMSEAA
-111 DVRNIVADAVAQAIA
+111 IQGLVADAIAQAIA
-126 DSPEPLSE
+126 DSPEPLTE
-134 QQIAQIVR
+134 QEIAQVVR
-142 GAIPTAVPTPTAI
+142 AAIPTAVPTPTAI
-155 SAEAIR
+155 SAAAIR

-175 GLWGTGPRVPRDA
+175 GLWGTGPRVPRDG

-193 NYHRAIHATW
+193 NYNRAIHSTW
-203 ITGNANVQMIPGAAE
+203 ITGNANVEMIPGAAE
-218 SWEVSEDGL
+218 SWEISPDGL

-232 LREGIKFHN
+232 LREGVKFHN
-241 GEDATV
+241 GDVATV
-247 DDLLFSTNHTWGTD
+247 DDLLFSAEFTWGED
-261 GDNAL
+261 AAINAL
-266 APDLQGQTRLTEKI
+266 SPSITGLAVATEKI
-280 EQAGPMSVAVTH
+280 EQTGPMSVAVTH
-292 VRPQSFFPFRYMS
+292 DEPKSFFPFRNMS
-305 DLSGSFTGV
+305 DMSGSFTGV
-314 LMNKSYYEQGD
+314 LMPKAYYESGD
-325 PEGDVGARRQA
+325 PEGDADARRQA
-336 FSDAPIGAGPFKVVD
+336 FSDDPVGAGPFSVVK
-351 IKPNEQILVER
+351 IRPNEQILLER

-388 LVPEPATRVAAL
+388 LVPEPAIRVAAL

-407 AEVNLAVQKQ
+407 AEVNLAVAKQ
-417 VEDGGGRIVYTR
+417 VEDAGGRIVYTR

-443 PEHPCNKKAVRHA
+443 PEHPCHSKAVRHA

-470 YGGAP
+470 YGGPP
-475 TATVAGYARVGVS
+475 TALIKGYARVGVS

-512 AGYPNGEGFPEFQ
+512 AGYPNGEGFPPFK

-547 WEEHLNVISTVEV
+547 WKEHLNVDSTVEV

-589 GGGGASAL
+589 GAGGASAL
-597 YGQADNQVRLSED
+597 YGQPDNRVRLTED
-610 PELRAVV
+610 PELTAMVVEAV
-617 NEGLAVIDPAQRHE
+617 AVMDPAKRHDVLH
-631 AYNKM
+631 KM
-636 WTRIRE
+636 WTTIRE

-660 RISGWEPW
+660 RIAGWEPW

>member
-1 MNGTWLRIPKWF
+1 MLGRMLGVPKWF
-13 ILGLLI
+13 LLGLLI
-19 TGLVIVAAACGG
+19 TVLTVVGTACGGADTADAPTPLPTPTPVDLSALTSELQRSISDAVSGIEAPEGMSEAEVQQLVANAVAAAQA
-31 GDTTDTTDTT
+31 D
-41 VAPTTAPPTPVPT
+41 APEPLTEAEIAQIVQGAIPTPVPT
-54 PTPVDLSVVTSDL
+54 PTPL
-67 RESIADA
+67 
-74 VSGIEIPE
+74 
-82 GMSESD
+82 
-88 VQQIVESAVSAA
+88 
-100 AADSPEQMSDV
+100 
-111 DVRNIVADAVAQAIA
+111 
-126 DSPEPLSE
+126 
-134 QQIAQIVR
+134 
-142 GAIPTAVPTPTAI
+142 

-161 EEALVNPGKVTIMN
+161 QEALVNPGKVTIMN

-193 NYHRAIHATW
+193 NYHRAIHSTW
-203 ITGNANVQMIPGAAE
+203 VTGNANVQMVPGVAE
-218 SWEVSEDGL
+218 SWEVSSDGL
-227 TWTIT
+227 TWTLT
-232 LREGIKFHN
+232 LRRGIKFHN
-241 GEDATV
+241 GEEATIEDAI
-247 DDLLFSTNHTWGTD
+247 FSSEHTWGQD
-261 GDNAL
+261 ARDNAL
-266 APDLQGQTRLTEKI
+266 SPGITGQASLTENI
-280 EQAGPMSVAVTH
+280 EAIGPWQFTVTH
-292 VRPQSFFPFRYMS
+292 SQPLSFFPFRYLS
-305 DLSGSFTGV
+305 DMSGSFTGV
-314 LMNKSYYEQGD
+314 LLPKAYYEGGGTD
-325 PEGDVGARRQA
+325 TDSRRQA
-336 FSDAPIGAGPFKVVD
+336 FSDAPIGTGPFSVVD

-362 FDEYYYHPDN
+362 FDDYYYHPEN

-388 LVPEPATRVAAL
+388 LVPEPAIRVAAL

-407 AEVNLAVQKQ
+407 AEVNLAVAKQ
-417 VEDGGGRIVYTR
+417 VEDAGGRIVYTR

-443 PEHPCNKKAVRHA
+443 PEHPCHDKRVRHA

-470 YGGAP
+470 YGGPP
-475 TATVAGYARVGVS
+475 TALVAGYARVGVS

-499 PFDPEKARELLAE
+499 PFDPEKARELMAE
-512 AGYPNGEGFPEFQ
+512 AGYPNGEGFPEFK

-547 WEEHLNVISTVEV
+547 WKEHLNVDSTVEV

-597 YGQADNQVRLSED
+597 YGQVDNRVRLSED
-610 PELRAVV
+610 PVLRQKVLDALAVV
-617 NEGLAVIDPAQRHE
+617 DPTQRHA
-631 AYNKM
+631 AYNEM
-636 WTRIRE
+636 WTAIRE

-660 RISGWEPW
+660 RIAGWEPW